1 MIEPIS
7 KRSIEDNETVKD
19 LKQQNDLLKR
29 KVDECE
35 FIIHKAQKKTAKEEE
50 FNKKIENNGNRL
62 KLMEI

>member
-7 KRSIEDNETVKD
+7 KRSIEDNETVKN